1 MECEK
6 KIMKDLYIF
15 GSVDWKNDK
24 VIDRNDN
31 KKKLRKVI

>member
-6 KIMKDLYIF
+6 KIMKDSYIP
-15 GSVDWKNDK
+15 GSADWKNDK

-31 KKKLRKVI
+31 KKKLRKAI